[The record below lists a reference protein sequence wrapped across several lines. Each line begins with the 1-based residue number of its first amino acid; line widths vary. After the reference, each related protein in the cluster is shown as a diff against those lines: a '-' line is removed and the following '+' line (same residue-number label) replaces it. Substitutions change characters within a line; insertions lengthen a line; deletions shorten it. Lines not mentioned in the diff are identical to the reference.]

1 MTARCRAAA
10 RVPRALA
17 DAQLCL
23 TRLRF
28 LLLRPAGFAALNHDA
43 VGAQLEGFAA
53 GLATNPHANA
63 EFWLAYVL
71 CEMLGVPALP
81 LTMSAGALFGV
92 AKGTALVS
100 TAGVAAAGG
109 GFLVAR
115 YALRERVTQLLE
127 GNAKWRAINRALGAN
142 SFKVITLLR
151 LSPLMPFSL
160 SNYAYGI
167 TRLELLPYLVG
178 SWLGMLPG
186 TLAYVSAGS
195 MGGAVAAHGLSANDA
210 PLGAGLL
217 GGALVALASAGY
229 IARLVNEAVAEDE
242 AEAASAQ
249 QGKKR

>member
-1 MTARCRAAA
+1 M
-10 RVPRALA
+10 
-17 DAQLCL
+17 
-23 TRLRF
+23 
-28 LLLRPAGFAALNHDA
+28 
-43 VGAQLEGFAA
+43 GAQLEAFAA
-53 GLATNPHANA
+53 GLANNPHANA
-63 EFWLAYVL
+63 EFWAAYVL

-186 TLAYVSAGS
+186 TLAYVSAGNV
-195 MGGAVAAHGLSANDA
+195 GGSVLTHGGLSATDA

-217 GGALVALASAGY
+217 GGAVVALASAGY
-229 IARLVNEAVAEDE
+229 IARLVSEAVEEDE
-242 AEAASAQ
+242 EEIASAQ
-249 QGKKR
+249 NKKR